1 MATGLPANA
10 VPVQDVCWHMQLYP
24 SFEKWEL
31 EFGLSA
37 VWAEYC
43 ERIRAG
49 RPRPQ
54 GADRPVAGDRTGRR
68 RCSAAGYGLGRRI
81 LTRKPS
87 VSLSI
92 GVLVLAPAARIRG
105 YLVLDRSAAMGKRN
119 RVKSFD

>member
-1 MATGLPANA
+1 
-10 VPVQDVCWHMQLYP
+10 MQSLYRTCAGTCNGTP
-24 SFEKWEL
+24 HSKKKWEF

-43 ERIRAG
+43 KRTRAG

-68 RCSAAGYGLGRRI
+68 I
-81 LTRKPS
+81 LSQKPS

-92 GVLVLAPAARIRG
+92 GALVLAPA
-105 YLVLDRSAAMGKRN
+105 
-119 RVKSFD
+119 

>member
-1 MATGLPANA
+1 
-10 VPVQDVCWHMQLYP
+10 MQLYP

-81 LTRKPS
+81 LSRKPS

-92 GVLVLAPAARIRG
+92 GVLVPAYQGLLGVVQVSRYGPEGSRQIT
-105 YLVLDRSAAMGKRN
+105 
-119 RVKSFD
+119 